1 MRGRPYTKASLLL
14 RQAAHDLSAEGH
26 KPSAIKALIGAAS
39 LPTIKRWLS
48 MPRPTDEDVKAGS
61 AAAANPNVQY
71 HARLPADLIDALHA
85 EANLQNTSANRVLA
99 CAAQLYLDCMER
111 ARTKSNHP
119 VDILGYR

>member
-1 MRGRPYTKASLLL
+1 MRGRPYTKANLLL

-26 KPSAIKALIGAAS
+26 KPTAIKALIGDAS

-48 MPRPTDEDVKAGS
+48 MPRPTDEEVKAGS
-61 AAAANPNVQY
+61 AVEVNPNVQF
-71 HARLPADLIDALHA
+71 HARLPADLVDALHA
-85 EANLQNTSANRVLA
+85 EANLQNTSANRVFA

-111 ARTKSNHP
+111 ARAKSSHP